1 MMEMEVTL
9 GFKSDEEFFTV
20 NSTQNRIEIDMY
32 EPEKKQAQSPM
43 ELLLSGIIA
52 CAAVDI
58 VSMIKKR
65 RKMLHNLSGKASG
78 QRRAEA
84 PRAFTDIHI
93 HYEITSPDLTDQ
105 EAEKLITLAVD
116 KYCSVA
122 SSISSN
128 IHLSHGFEIKR

>member
-1 MMEMEVTL
+1 MEMEVVL

-20 NSTQNRIEIDMY
+20 NSTQNRVDIDMY
-32 EPEKKQAQSPM
+32 GPEKKQAQSPM

-65 RKMLHNLSGKASG
+65 RKILNDISGKASG
-78 QRRAEA
+78 QRRMSA
-84 PRAFTDIHI
+84 PRSFTEIHI
-93 HYEITSPDLTDQ
+93 HYQINSPDLTNH
-105 EAEKLITLAVD
+105 EAEKIISLAIN

-122 SSISSN
+122 SSIKN
-128 IHLSHGFEIKR
+128 DIHLSHGFEIKR

>member
-1 MMEMEVTL
+1 MEIEVVL
-9 GFKSDEEFFTV
+9 GFKSDEEFYTV
-20 NSTQNRIEIDMY
+20 NSTQNRVEIDMY

-52 CAAVDI
+52 CAAVDV

-65 RKMLHNLSGKASG
+65 RKVLNGFSGKASG
-78 QRRAEA
+78 QRRLQV
-84 PRAFTDIHI
+84 PKSFTEVHI
-93 HYEITSPDLTDQ
+93 HYEIDSPDLTHQ
-105 EAEKLITLAVD
+105 EAEKIISMAVD

-122 SSISSN
+122 SSINSD

>member
-1 MMEMEVTL
+1 MKIEVVL
-9 GFKSDEEFFTV
+9 GFKSDEEFYTV
-20 NSTQNRIEIDMY
+20 NSTQNRVEIDMY

-52 CAAVDI
+52 CAAVDV

-65 RKMLHNLSGKASG
+65 RKVLNGFSGKASG
-78 QRRAEA
+78 QRRLQV
-84 PRAFTDIHI
+84 PKSFTEVHI
-93 HYEITSPDLTDQ
+93 HYEIDSPDLTYQ
-105 EAEKLITLAVD
+105 EAEKIISMAVD

-122 SSISSN
+122 SSINSD

>member
-1 MMEMEVTL
+1 MEIEVVL
-9 GFKSDEEFFTV
+9 GFKSDEEFYTV
-20 NSTQNRIEIDMY
+20 NSTQNRVEIDMY

-52 CAAVDI
+52 CAAVDV

-65 RKMLHNLSGKASG
+65 RKVLNGFSGKASG
-78 QRRAEA
+78 QRRLQV
-84 PRAFTDIHI
+84 PKSFTEVHI
-93 HYEITSPDLTDQ
+93 HYEIDSPDLTYQ
-105 EAEKLITLAVD
+105 EAEKIISMAVD

-122 SSISSN
+122 SSINSD

>member
-1 MMEMEVTL
+1 MKIEVVL
-9 GFKSDEEFFTV
+9 GFKSDEEFYTV
-20 NSTQNRIEIDMY
+20 NSTQNRVEIDMY

-52 CAAVDI
+52 CAAVDV

-65 RKMLHNLSGKASG
+65 RKVLNGFSGKASG
-78 QRRAEA
+78 QRRLQV
-84 PRAFTDIHI
+84 PKSFTEVHI
-93 HYEITSPDLTDQ
+93 HYEIDSPDLTHQ
-105 EAEKLITLAVD
+105 EAEKIISMAVD

-122 SSISSN
+122 SSINSD

>member
-1 MMEMEVTL
+1 MEMEVVL
-9 GFKSDEEFFTV
+9 GFKSDEEFYTV
-20 NSTQNRIEIDMY
+20 NSTQNRVEIDMY
-32 EPEKKQAQSPM
+32 GPEKKQAQSPM

-65 RKMLHNLSGKASG
+65 RKLLNDLTGKASG

-93 HYEITSPDLTDQ
+93 HYEINSPDLTDQ
-105 EAEKLITLAVD
+105 EAEKIISLAVD

-122 SSISSN
+122 SSISSD
-128 IHLSHGFEIKR
+128 IHLSHGFEIKC

>member
-1 MMEMEVTL
+1 MGIEVVL
-9 GFKSDEEFFTV
+9 GFKSDEEFYTV
-20 NSTQNRIEIDMY
+20 NSTQNRVEIDMY

-52 CAAVDI
+52 CAAVDV

-65 RKMLHNLSGKASG
+65 RKVLNGFSGKASG
-78 QRRAEA
+78 QRRLQV
-84 PRAFTDIHI
+84 PKSFTEVHI
-93 HYEITSPDLTDQ
+93 HYEIDSPDLTHQ
-105 EAEKLITLAVD
+105 EAEKIISMAVD

-122 SSISSN
+122 SSINSD

>member
-1 MMEMEVTL
+1 MEIEVVL
-9 GFKSDEEFFTV
+9 GFKSDEEFYTV
-20 NSTQNRIEIDMY
+20 NSTQNRVEIDMY

-52 CAAVDI
+52 CAAVDV

-65 RKMLHNLSGKASG
+65 RKVLNGFSGKASG
-78 QRRAEA
+78 QRRLQV
-84 PRAFTDIHI
+84 PKSFTEVHI
-93 HYEITSPDLTDQ
+93 HYEIDSPDLTHE
-105 EAEKLITLAVD
+105 EAEKIISMAVD

-122 SSISSN
+122 SSINSD

>member
-1 MMEMEVTL
+1 MEMEVEL
-9 GFKSDEEFFTV
+9 GFKSEEEFYTL
-20 NSTQNRIEIDMY
+20 NSTQNRVDIDMH

-65 RKMLHNLSGKASG
+65 RKILYDISGKARG
-78 QRRAEA
+78 QRRAIA
-84 PRAFTDIHI
+84 PRSFTEIKI
-93 HYEITSPDLTDQ
+93 HYEINSPDLTDR
-105 EAEKLITLAVD
+105 EAEKIISLAVN

-122 SSISSN
+122 SSLSN
-128 IHLSHGFEIKR
+128 DIKLSYGFEINR

>member
-1 MMEMEVTL
+1 MEMEVVL
-9 GFKSDEEFFTV
+9 GFKSDEEFYTV
-20 NSTQNRIEIDMY
+20 NSTQNRVEIDMY

-52 CAAVDI
+52 CAAVDV

-65 RKMLHNLSGKASG
+65 RKVLNGFSGKASG
-78 QRRAEA
+78 QRRLQV
-84 PRAFTDIHI
+84 PKSFTEVHI
-93 HYEITSPDLTDQ
+93 HYEIDSPDLTHQ
-105 EAEKLITLAVD
+105 EAEKIISMAVD

-122 SSISSN
+122 SSINSD